1 MQILVVAT
9 RVEVPAGVRKAKS
22 SRIEMRILTST
33 ELGEKSFL
41 CNLDIHGL
49 RDGCQ
54 RPGLR
59 GRTSTV
65 LSRALADGAMDARGR
80 VYEGGP
86 QPLWAAR

>member
-1 MQILVVAT
+1 MQILVVAI

-22 SRIEMRILTST
+22 SRIEMRNLTLT
-33 ELGEKSFL
+33 
-41 CNLDIHGL
+41 HGL